1 LAGLYIHIPFCK
13 QKCYYCD
20 FHFST
25 NRSYQEEMVKALCN
39 EMELRQDYL
48 RGVPI
53 DTIYFGGGT
62 PSTLERF
69 QMERLLD
76 KSYKLWNISQDPEI
90 TLEANPDDLSER
102 KLKELKQV
110 GINRLSVGIQSFND
124 DILGFL
130 NRAHNAEEAKNCIKN
145 ARRIGFNNISVDLIF
160 SIPGFSDDHL
170 KLDLESCLALK
181 PEHISAYS
189 LTIEERTVFGNWQA
203 KGKFKQVS
211 DVESARQFEYF
222 ISSLESNGYE
232 QYEVSNFCRDQNYSR
247 HNSSYWKDVY
257 YLGIGPG
264 AHSYNG
270 ESRQSN
276 VKNNPAYLKA
286 ISQHKVP
293 AELELLDKTNK
304 VNEYLLTSLRT
315 KWGCDLKKL
324 LDEWDYDLFEQQ
336 QTIIGQFIEAEY
348 MFLDEEVLYL
358 TRKGMM
364 LADEIIGQLFLDSS

>member
-76 KSYKLWNISQDPEI
+76 KSYKLWNISQGPEI

-232 QYEVSNFCRDQNYSR
+232 QYEVSNFCRDQNYSW